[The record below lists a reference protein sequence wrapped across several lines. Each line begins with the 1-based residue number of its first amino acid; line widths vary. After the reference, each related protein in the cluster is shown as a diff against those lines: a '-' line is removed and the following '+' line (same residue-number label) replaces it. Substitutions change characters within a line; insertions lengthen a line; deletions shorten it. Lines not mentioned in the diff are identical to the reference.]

1 MIAMKFVSLLS
12 GAALLA
18 ACSPAP
24 TWTDHVYKPQHFAA
38 AFTAPPKVDPDPN
51 PFLVEENDGS
61 FDFGVTAACNI
72 ATAKSPDEMMSDA
85 IEGTR
90 QNGTVRSVTYTAS
103 GGVMGREMLVDRAGA
118 TTVKQRIFVKGNC
131 MYLVFGSSKDG
142 PDDAAVTHFL
152 DSFRML

>member
-1 MIAMKFVSLLS
+1 MTTMKFMPLL
-12 GAALLA
+12 AAATLLA
-18 ACSPAP
+18 ACSPTA
-24 TWTDHVYKPQHFAA
+24 TWTDYVYKPQHFAA

-61 FDFGVTAACNI
+61 VDFGVTAVCNI
-72 ATAKSPDEMMSDA
+72 TSGKSPDEMMSDA

-90 QNGTVRSVTYTAS
+90 QNGTVRAITYTAS
-103 GGVMGREMLVDRAGA
+103 GGVMGREMLVDRAGE
-118 TTVKQRIFVKGNC
+118 TTVKQRVFVKDKC
-131 MYLVFGSSKDG
+131 MYLVFASSKDG